1 MKILPVGPMLDPS
14 VRVLQLPLGQFA
26 APAEMLTGGDGLP
39 AGAVYLPSANL
50 ALASTPC
57 AMPMFEKVALDV
69 CERRRCD
76 VLLQRTGLYPE
87 TLDPVTVEVALI
99 MDQMAALV
107 PGLIYMRHRNG
118 SLWLVPQQVGPYI
131 EVSENG
137 LAISSV
143 PPFVTWDERTDGVC
157 RAAAEIVR
165 LVHRRGH

>member
-1 MKILPVGPMLDPS
+1 MKTLLAGPMLDPS
-14 VRVLQLPLGQFA
+14 VRVLQLPLGQFTE
-26 APAEMLTGGDGLP
+26 PVEMLSGGDGLP
-39 AGAVYLPSANL
+39 DGAVYLPSANL

-57 AMPMFEKVALDV
+57 AMPMFENVALDV
-69 CERRRCD
+69 CERRRSD
-76 VLLQRTGLYPE
+76 VLLQRTGLFPE

-99 MDQMAALV
+99 MDDMAAFVSDLV
-107 PGLIYMRHRNG
+107 YMRHHNG

-137 LAISSV
+137 LAISSM

-165 LVHRRGH
+165 LMRRRGH